1 MAIRGQRPKPLA
13 LRVVTGNAGHR
24 PLPTDTPVMV
34 DKGEKPAFLRGR
46 ASAIWDIHAPI
57 LDKAGVLANADVYSL
72 AAWCQLAALV
82 EKGAH
87 KMPSQ
92 QLAQWR
98 ALSNEFGLTP
108 SARARLK
115 VDKPDKANDPA
126 AKWFGEA
133 KTR

>member
-13 LRVVTGNAGHR
+13 LRVITGNAGHR
-24 PLPTDTPVMV
+24 PLPTDAPVMAE
-34 DKGEKPAFLRGR
+34 KGEKPAFLRGR
-46 ASAIWDIHAPI
+46 ASVIWDIHAPI
-57 LDKAGVLANADVYSL
+57 LDKAGVLASADVYSL
-72 AAWCQLAALV
+72 AAWCQLSALV

-115 VDKPDKANDPA
+115 VDKPGQKEDPA
-126 AKWFGEA
+126 ARFFGGA
-133 KTR
+133 KAG